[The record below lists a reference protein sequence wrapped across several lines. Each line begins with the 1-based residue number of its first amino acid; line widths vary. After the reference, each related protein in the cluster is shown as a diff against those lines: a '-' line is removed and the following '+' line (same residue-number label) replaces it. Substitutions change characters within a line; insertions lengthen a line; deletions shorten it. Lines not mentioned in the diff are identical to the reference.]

1 MSQVHPEF
9 DTRRPTALITG
20 ASAGIGAELAKVF
33 AAQKH
38 DVVLVAR
45 RRDALEALAGT
56 LEGKHGIKATVVVD
70 DLGDP
75 DAPERIFAAVRD
87 AGIDVEVLANNAGF
101 GLGGEFSETPIER
114 EIEMVQVNIAA
125 LMHLTKLFVA
135 PMLKRRAGY
144 VLNVASTAAF
154 FPGPFQSVYYASKAF
169 VLSFSQALAVELAP
183 SGISVTCLCPGPTET
198 EFAQVA
204 GMKSVRLP
212 NLDVA
217 DAADVAEFGY
227 RAMRAGSR
235 VAVPGARNKLVVQAQ
250 RFVPRR
256 LIARAMERMQRRR
269 L

>member
-1 MSQVHPEF
+1 MAANSEK
-9 DTRRPTALITG
+9 RPTTLITG

-33 AAQKH
+33 AANGH
-38 DVVLVAR
+38 DLVLVAR

-56 LEGKHGIKATVVVD
+56 LEGKHGITATVIVD

-75 DAPERIFAAVRD
+75 EAPERIFAAARD
-87 AGIDVEVLANNAGF
+87 ARIEVDVLINNAGF

-114 EIEMVQVNIAA
+114 EITMVQVNVTA

-144 VLNVASTAAF
+144 VMNVASTAAF
-154 FPGPFQSVYYASKAF
+154 FPGPLQSVYYASKAF
-169 VLSFSQALAVELAP
+169 VLSFSQALAEELAP

-227 RAMRAGSR
+227 HALMNGTR

-256 LIARAMERMQRRR
+256 IVAKAMERMQRRR

>member
-1 MSQVHPEF
+1 MPDSS
-9 DTRRPTALITG
+9 RGRPTALITG
-20 ASAGIGAELAKVF
+20 ASAGIGAALAKVF
-33 AAQKH
+33 AAH
-38 DVVLVAR
+38 DHDLVLVAR
-45 RRDALEALAGT
+45 RRDALEALAGQ
-56 LEGKHGIKATVVVD
+56 LEGKHGVKATVIVD

-75 DAPERIFAAVRD
+75 EAPDRIFAAVRD
-87 AGIDVEVLANNAGF
+87 AGIQVDVLVNNAGF

-114 EIEMVQVNIAA
+114 ESAMVQVNITA
-125 LMHLTKLFVA
+125 LLHLTKLFIA
-135 PMLKRRAGY
+135 PMLKRRAGR

-154 FPGPFQSVYYASKAF
+154 FPGPLQSVYYASKAF
-169 VLSFSQALAVELAP
+169 VLSFSQAIAEELAP

-212 NLDVA
+212 NMDVA

>member
-1 MSQVHPEF
+1 MAANPQK
-9 DTRRPTALITG
+9 RPTALITG

-33 AAQKH
+33 AAH
-38 DVVLVAR
+38 DHDLVLVAR

-56 LEGKHGIKATVVVD
+56 LEGKHGVTATVIVD

-75 DAPERIFAAVRD
+75 EAPERIFAAVRD
-87 AGIDVEVLANNAGF
+87 ARIEVDVLVNNAGF

-114 EIEMVQVNIAA
+114 EITMVQVNVTA

-144 VLNVASTAAF
+144 VMNVASTAAF
-154 FPGPFQSVYYASKAF
+154 FPGPLQSVYYASKAF
-169 VLSFSQALAVELAP
+169 VLSFSQAVAEELAP

-227 RAMRAGSR
+227 QALMSGTR
-235 VAVPGARNKLVVQAQ
+235 VAVPGAKNKLVVQAQ

-256 LIARAMERMQRRR
+256 LVARAMERMQRRR

>member
-1 MSQVHPEF
+1 MRGLDAVVVRVGQATHDHAKDF
-9 DTRRPTALITG
+9 GATG
-20 ASAGIGAELAKVF
+20 LG
-33 AAQKH
+33 
-38 DVVLVAR
+38 R
-45 RRDALEALAGT
+45 RR
-56 LEGKHGIKATVVVD
+56 
-70 DLGDP
+70 
-75 DAPERIFAAVRD
+75 
-87 AGIDVEVLANNAGF
+87 
-101 GLGGEFSETPIER
+101 
-114 EIEMVQVNIAA
+114 IAE
-125 LMHLTKLFVA
+125 
-135 PMLKRRAGY
+135 
-144 VLNVASTAAF
+144 
-154 FPGPFQSVYYASKAF
+154 
-169 VLSFSQALAVELAP
+169 ELAP